1 VEVIIGKQKFVFTN
15 WLRVIFKGILDPIA
29 SFLNRIGLKPNTVT
43 FLGLLGH
50 IGGAYLLA
58 TGKITWGG
66 LVILLTAPID
76 ALDGTMARQRGEPSK
91 FGGFVDSVT
100 DRYAEIFIFG
110 GLLYYFVQQQN
121 SLATS
126 LAYISIAGSIMVSY
140 VRARA
145 ESLGFEAKIGLLT
158 RVERYVVLIPA
169 LVLNY
174 PIVAL
179 WIMAILTNFTALQRI
194 YSVRRQA
201 HEHLKHSSDTKSI

>member
-1 VEVIIGKQKFVFTN
+1 MEVIISEQKIVFTDR
-15 WLRVIFKGILDPIA
+15 LRLLLKGIIEPIA

-43 FLGLLGH
+43 FLGLVGH
-50 IGGAYLLA
+50 ICGAYLLA
-58 TGKITWGG
+58 IGKISMGG

-76 ALDGTMARQRGEPSK
+76 ALDGTMARQRGMPTK

-100 DRYAEIFIFG
+100 DRYAELFIFG

-121 SLATS
+121 ALATT
-126 LAYISIAGSIMVSY
+126 LVYISIAGSIMVSY

-145 ESLGFEAKIGLLT
+145 ESLGFDAKIGLLS

-179 WIMAILTNFTALQRI
+179 WILAIFTNFTALQRI

-201 HEHLKHSSDTKSI
+201 HEHIEPSK